1 MKKNENEYKQSGV
14 DVNAGY
20 ESVKL
25 IKPLIEKTKTKGVL
39 GNIGG
44 FSGLF
49 EPNLKDYKSPILV
62 SSTDGVGT
70 KIKIATKL
78 KIHNTIG
85 IDCVA
90 MCVNDIICSGAKP
103 LFFLDYIACGKN
115 NPLKIKEIVSGI
127 AKGCMES
134 EMALVGGETAEHP
147 KILEEEDYD
156 LAGFVVGIV
165 EKEKILPTKE
175 IKAKDKIIALPSSG
189 LHSNGFS
196 LVREIFKKEIET
208 SNLEDNFEIL
218 QKSLKEELLMP
229 TTIYVKPIN
238 SLLKKVNVKALCHIT
253 GGGFYEN
260 IPRILPENLTAV
272 INKKDLKIHNIFKLI
287 MQKGNIKENNMFEI
301 FNMGV
306 GMVLI
311 ISPEDET
318 KTIKILNE
326 NNVKSYKIGEIGE
339 ESEKVKII

>member
-1 MKKNENEYKQSGV
+1 MRKNENEYKQSGV

-115 NPLKIKEIVSGI
+115 NPEKIKEIVSGI
-127 AKGCMES
+127 AKGCTAS

-165 EKEKILPTKE
+165 EKEKILPTKK

-208 SNLEDNFEIL
+208 SNLEDNFKIL
-218 QKSLKEELLMP
+218 KKSLKEELLMP

-260 IPRILPENLTAV
+260 IPRILPKNLTAV
-272 INKKDLKIHNIFKLI
+272 INKKDLKIPGIFKLI

-306 GMVLI
+306 GMVLV
-311 ISPEDET
+311 ISPKDET

-326 NNVKSYKIGEIGE
+326 NNVKAYKIGEIGE